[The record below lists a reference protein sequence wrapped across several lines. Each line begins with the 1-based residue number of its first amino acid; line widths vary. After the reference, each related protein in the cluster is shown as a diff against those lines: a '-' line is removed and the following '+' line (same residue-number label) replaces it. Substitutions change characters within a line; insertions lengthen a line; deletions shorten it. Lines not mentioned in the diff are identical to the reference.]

1 MDISITYI
9 FFWNYGGYFEEYVKK
24 NVKIF
29 VSNYFLKV
37 NFQKFWVNGYII

>member
-24 NVKIF
+24 MSK
-29 VSNYFLKV
+29 YLCL
-37 NFQKFWVNGYII
+37 IISLR